1 MNTTIAQQIANEGGV
16 EAYLH
21 AQQHKSLLRF
31 LTCGSVDDGKSTLI
45 GRLLHD
51 TRQIYEDQ
59 LSSLHNDS
67 KRHGTQGE
75 KLDLA
80 LLVDGLQAEREQG
93 ITIDVAYRYFSTE
106 KRKFIIADTPGHE
119 QYTRNMATGA
129 STCDL
134 AILLIDARKGVLDQ
148 TRRHSFIS
156 TLLGIKHLVVA
167 VNKMDLVEFSEAR
180 FNEIREAYLTF
191 AEQLPGNLDIR
202 FVPLSA
208 LEGDN
213 VASQSANMPWYS
225 GPTLLE
231 VLETVEIQRVV
242 ESQPLRFPV
251 QYVNRPNLDFRG
263 FSGTVASGTVQV
275 GQRLKVLP
283 SGVESSVAR
292 IVTFDGDLQEAA
304 AGEAITIVLKDEI
317 DISRGDLLVD
327 AQATL
332 PAVQS
337 ASIDVVWM
345 AEQTLTP
352 GQSYDIKIAGK
363 KTRAR
368 VDAIRYQV
376 DINNLTQREVES
388 LPLNGIGLVELTF
401 DEPLVLDPYQQNPVL
416 HNDSKRHGTQGE
428 KLDLALLVD
437 GLQAERE
444 QGITIDVAYR
454 YFSTEKRKF
463 IIADT
468 PGHEQYTR
476 NMATGASTCDLA
488 ILLIDARKGVLDQT
502 RRHSFISTLLGIKHL
517 VVAVNKMDLVEFSEA
532 RFNEIREDYLTFAE
546 QLPGNLDIR
555 FVPLSALEGDNV
567 ASQSANIP
575 WYSGP
580 TLLEVLE
587 TVEIQRVVES
597 QPLRFPVQY
606 VNRPNLDFRGFSG
619 TVASGTVT
627 VGQRLKVLPSG
638 VESSVA
644 RIVTFD
650 GDLQEAAAGEA
661 ITLVLKDEIDISR
674 GDLLV
679 DAQASL
685 PAVQS
690 ASIDVVW
697 MAEQPLTPGQSY
709 DIKIAGKKT
718 RARVDAIRYQVDI
731 NNLTQREVESLPLNG
746 IGLVE
751 LTFDEPLVLDPYQQN
766 PVTGGLI
773 FIDRLTN
780 VTVGAGMVNE
790 PHLQASTSASQYSA
804 FELELN
810 QLIRKHFPHW
820 DARDL
825 LGGK

>member
-1 MNTTIAQQIANEGGV
+1 MNSSIAQQIAQEGGV

-21 AQQHKSLLRF
+21 AQQYKSLLRF

-59 LSSLHNDS
+59 LSSLQTDS

-134 AILLIDARKGVLDQ
+134 AILLMDARKGVLDQ

-167 VNKMDLVEFSEAR
+167 VNKMDLVEYSEAK
-180 FNEIREAYLTF
+180 FEQIR
-191 AEQLPGNLDIR
+191 Q
-202 FVPLSA
+202 
-208 LEGDN
+208 
-213 VASQSANMPWYS
+213 
-225 GPTLLE
+225 
-231 VLETVEIQRVV
+231 
-242 ESQPLRFPV
+242 
-251 QYVNRPNLDFRG
+251 
-263 FSGTVASGTVQV
+263 
-275 GQRLKVLP
+275 
-283 SGVESSVAR
+283 
-292 IVTFDGDLQEAA
+292 
-304 AGEAITIVLKDEI
+304 
-317 DISRGDLLVD
+317 
-327 AQATL
+327 
-332 PAVQS
+332 
-337 ASIDVVWM
+337 
-345 AEQTLTP
+345 
-352 GQSYDIKIAGK
+352 
-363 KTRAR
+363 
-368 VDAIRYQV
+368 
-376 DINNLTQREVES
+376 
-388 LPLNGIGLVELTF
+388 
-401 DEPLVLDPYQQNPVL
+401 
-416 HNDSKRHGTQGE
+416 
-428 KLDLALLVD
+428 
-437 GLQAERE
+437 
-444 QGITIDVAYR
+444 
-454 YFSTEKRKF
+454 
-463 IIADT
+463 
-468 PGHEQYTR
+468 
-476 NMATGASTCDLA
+476 
-488 ILLIDARKGVLDQT
+488 
-502 RRHSFISTLLGIKHL
+502 
-517 VVAVNKMDLVEFSEA
+517 
-532 RFNEIREDYLTFAE
+532 DYLTFAE

-567 ASQSANIP
+567 ASQSDKMP

-587 TVEIQRVVES
+587 TVEIQRVVET
-597 QPLRFPVQY
+597 QPMRFPVQY

-619 TVASGTVT
+619 TIASGHVT
-627 VGQRLKVLPSG
+627 VGQRVKVLPSG

-650 GDLQEAAAGEA
+650 GDLQDAGAGEA

-679 DAQASL
+679 DAAQTL

-690 ASIDVVW
+690 ASVDVVW
-697 MAEQPLTPGQSY
+697 MAEQPLAVGQSF

-718 RARVDAIRYQVDI
+718 RARVDGIQYQVDI
-731 NNLTQREVESLPLNG
+731 NNLTQREVDNLPLNG
-746 IGLVE
+746 IGLVD
-751 LTFDEPLVLDPYQQN
+751 LTFDEPLVLDKYEDN

-773 FIDRLTN
+773 FIDRLSN
-780 VTVGAGMVNE
+780 VTVGAGMVRE
-790 PHLQASTSASQYSA
+790 PNTSEPVTASEFSA

-810 QLIRKHFPHW
+810 ALVRKHFPHW
-820 DARDL
+820 GARDL

>member
-1 MNTTIAQQIANEGGV
+1 MNTTLAQQIANEGGV
-16 EAYLH
+16 EAWMV

-167 VNKMDLVEFSEAR
+167 INKMDLVGFSEETFAR
-180 FNEIREAYLTF
+180 IREDYLTF
-191 AEQLPGNLDIR
+191 AGQLPGNLDIR

-213 VASQSANMPWYS
+213 VATQSASMPWYN

-242 ESQPLRFPV
+242 DTQPMRFPV

-263 FSGTVASGTVQV
+263 YAGTLASGSVKV
-275 GQRLKVLP
+275 GQRVKVLP
-283 SGVESSVAR
+283 SGVESNVAR
-292 IVTFDGDLQEAA
+292 IVTFDGDLQEAH
-304 AGEAITIVLKDEI
+304 AGEAITLALKDEI
-317 DISRGDLLVD
+317 DISRGDLLLD
-327 AQATL
+327 AGENL

-337 ASIDVVWM
+337 AAVDVVWM
-345 AEQTLTP
+345 AEQPLSA

-368 VDAIRYQV
+368 VDAIRHQV

-401 DEPLVLDPYQQNPVL
+401 DEPLVLD
-416 HNDSKRHGTQGE
+416 T
-428 KLDLALLVD
+428 
-437 GLQAERE
+437 
-444 QGITIDVAYR
+444 
-454 YFSTEKRKF
+454 
-463 IIADT
+463 
-468 PGHEQYTR
+468 
-476 NMATGASTCDLA
+476 
-488 ILLIDARKGVLDQT
+488 
-502 RRHSFISTLLGIKHL
+502 
-517 VVAVNKMDLVEFSEA
+517 
-532 RFNEIREDYLTFAE
+532 
-546 QLPGNLDIR
+546 
-555 FVPLSALEGDNV
+555 
-567 ASQSANIP
+567 
-575 WYSGP
+575 
-580 TLLEVLE
+580 
-587 TVEIQRVVES
+587 
-597 QPLRFPVQY
+597 
-606 VNRPNLDFRGFSG
+606 
-619 TVASGTVT
+619 
-627 VGQRLKVLPSG
+627 
-638 VESSVA
+638 
-644 RIVTFD
+644 
-650 GDLQEAAAGEA
+650 
-661 ITLVLKDEIDISR
+661 
-674 GDLLV
+674 
-679 DAQASL
+679 
-685 PAVQS
+685 
-690 ASIDVVW
+690 
-697 MAEQPLTPGQSY
+697 
-709 DIKIAGKKT
+709 
-718 RARVDAIRYQVDI
+718 
-731 NNLTQREVESLPLNG
+731 
-746 IGLVE
+746 
-751 LTFDEPLVLDPYQQN
+751 YQQN

-773 FIDRLTN
+773 IIDRLSN
-780 VTVGAGMVNE
+780 VTVGAGLVRE
-790 PHLQASTSASQYSA
+790 PIERTAATPSGFSD

-810 QLIRKHFPHW
+810 ALIRRHFPHW
-820 DARDL
+820 GARDL

>member
-134 AILLIDARKGVLDQ
+134 AILLMDARKGVLDQ

-167 VNKMDLVEFSEAR
+167 VNKMDLVEFSEAT
-180 FNEIREAYLTF
+180 FEQIR
-191 AEQLPGNLDIR
+191 Q
-202 FVPLSA
+202 
-208 LEGDN
+208 
-213 VASQSANMPWYS
+213 
-225 GPTLLE
+225 
-231 VLETVEIQRVV
+231 
-242 ESQPLRFPV
+242 
-251 QYVNRPNLDFRG
+251 
-263 FSGTVASGTVQV
+263 
-275 GQRLKVLP
+275 
-283 SGVESSVAR
+283 
-292 IVTFDGDLQEAA
+292 
-304 AGEAITIVLKDEI
+304 
-317 DISRGDLLVD
+317 
-327 AQATL
+327 
-332 PAVQS
+332 
-337 ASIDVVWM
+337 
-345 AEQTLTP
+345 
-352 GQSYDIKIAGK
+352 
-363 KTRAR
+363 
-368 VDAIRYQV
+368 
-376 DINNLTQREVES
+376 
-388 LPLNGIGLVELTF
+388 
-401 DEPLVLDPYQQNPVL
+401 
-416 HNDSKRHGTQGE
+416 
-428 KLDLALLVD
+428 
-437 GLQAERE
+437 
-444 QGITIDVAYR
+444 
-454 YFSTEKRKF
+454 
-463 IIADT
+463 
-468 PGHEQYTR
+468 
-476 NMATGASTCDLA
+476 
-488 ILLIDARKGVLDQT
+488 
-502 RRHSFISTLLGIKHL
+502 
-517 VVAVNKMDLVEFSEA
+517 
-532 RFNEIREDYLTFAE
+532 DYLTFAE

-567 ASQSANIP
+567 ALGSSNMP

-587 TVEIQRVVES
+587 TVEIQRVVET
-597 QPLRFPVQY
+597 QPMRFPVQY

-619 TVASGTVT
+619 TIASGV
-627 VGQRLKVLPSG
+627 VKAGQRIKVLPSG
-638 VESSVA
+638 VESAVA

-650 GDLQEAAAGEA
+650 GDLQEAGAGEA
-661 ITLVLKDEIDISR
+661 VTLVLKDEIDISR
-674 GDLLV
+674 GDLLL
-679 DAQASL
+679 DAQDAL

-690 ASIDVVW
+690 ASVDVVW
-697 MAEQPLTPGQSY
+697 MAEQPLTAGQSY

-718 RARVDAIRYQVDI
+718 RARVDAVQYQVNI
-731 NNLTQREVESLPLNG
+731 NNLTQNVVENLPLNG
-746 IGLVE
+746 IGLVD
-751 LTFDEPLVLDPYQQN
+751 LTFDEPLVLDKYQEN
-766 PVTGGLI
+766 PVTGGMI

-790 PHLQASTSASQYSA
+790 PKTQADHVPSEFSA

-810 QLIRKHFPHW
+810 ALVRKHFPHW
-820 DARDL
+820 CARDL

>member
-59 LSSLHNDS
+59 LSTLHNDS

-167 VNKMDLVEFSEAR
+167 VNKMDLVDFSEET
-180 FNEIREAYLTF
+180 FDNIRQDYLTF
-191 AEQLPGNLDIR
+191 AGQLPGNLDIR

-213 VASQSANMPWYS
+213 VASQSAKMPWYS

-242 ESQPLRFPV
+242 DTQPMRFPV

-263 FSGTVASGTVQV
+263 FSGTLASGVVKV
-275 GQRLKVLP
+275 GQRIKVLP
-283 SGVESSVAR
+283 SGVES
-292 IVTFDGDLQEAA
+292 
-304 AGEAITIVLKDEI
+304 TI
-317 DISRGDLLVD
+317 
-327 AQATL
+327 
-332 PAVQS
+332 
-337 ASIDVVWM
+337 
-345 AEQTLTP
+345 
-352 GQSYDIKIAGK
+352 
-363 KTRAR
+363 
-368 VDAIRYQV
+368 
-376 DINNLTQREVES
+376 
-388 LPLNGIGLVELTF
+388 
-401 DEPLVLDPYQQNPVL
+401 
-416 HNDSKRHGTQGE
+416 
-428 KLDLALLVD
+428 
-437 GLQAERE
+437 
-444 QGITIDVAYR
+444 
-454 YFSTEKRKF
+454 
-463 IIADT
+463 
-468 PGHEQYTR
+468 
-476 NMATGASTCDLA
+476 
-488 ILLIDARKGVLDQT
+488 
-502 RRHSFISTLLGIKHL
+502 
-517 VVAVNKMDLVEFSEA
+517 
-532 RFNEIREDYLTFAE
+532 
-546 QLPGNLDIR
+546 
-555 FVPLSALEGDNV
+555 
-567 ASQSANIP
+567 
-575 WYSGP
+575 
-580 TLLEVLE
+580 
-587 TVEIQRVVES
+587 
-597 QPLRFPVQY
+597 
-606 VNRPNLDFRGFSG
+606 
-619 TVASGTVT
+619 
-627 VGQRLKVLPSG
+627 
-638 VESSVA
+638 A

-674 GDLLV
+674 GDLIL
-679 DAQASL
+679 DAQETL
-685 PAVQS
+685 PAVQG
-690 ASIDVVW
+690 ASLDVVW
-697 MAEQPLTPGQSY
+697 MAEQPLQPGQSF
-709 DIKIAGKKT
+709 DIKVAGKKT
-718 RARVDAIRYQVDI
+718 RARVDRIHYQVDI
-731 NNLTQREVESLPLNG
+731 NNLTQRQVETLPLNG
-746 IGLVE
+746 IGLVD
-751 LTFDEPLVLDPYQQN
+751 LTFDEPLTLDAYQQN
-766 PVTGGLI
+766 PVTGGII
-773 FIDRLTN
+773 FIDRLSN
-780 VTVGAGMVNE
+780 VTVGAGMVRDV
-790 PHLQASTSASQYSA
+790 HVQKQASTSEFSA

-820 DARDL
+820 GTRDL

>member
-1 MNTTIAQQIANEGGV
+1 MNSSIAQQIADEGGV

-75 KLDLA
+75 RLDLA

-167 VNKMDLVEFSEAR
+167 INKMDLVAFSEEK
-180 FNEIREAYLTF
+180 FEQIR
-191 AEQLPGNLDIR
+191 Q
-202 FVPLSA
+202 
-208 LEGDN
+208 
-213 VASQSANMPWYS
+213 
-225 GPTLLE
+225 
-231 VLETVEIQRVV
+231 
-242 ESQPLRFPV
+242 
-251 QYVNRPNLDFRG
+251 
-263 FSGTVASGTVQV
+263 
-275 GQRLKVLP
+275 
-283 SGVESSVAR
+283 
-292 IVTFDGDLQEAA
+292 
-304 AGEAITIVLKDEI
+304 
-317 DISRGDLLVD
+317 
-327 AQATL
+327 
-332 PAVQS
+332 
-337 ASIDVVWM
+337 
-345 AEQTLTP
+345 
-352 GQSYDIKIAGK
+352 
-363 KTRAR
+363 
-368 VDAIRYQV
+368 
-376 DINNLTQREVES
+376 
-388 LPLNGIGLVELTF
+388 
-401 DEPLVLDPYQQNPVL
+401 
-416 HNDSKRHGTQGE
+416 
-428 KLDLALLVD
+428 
-437 GLQAERE
+437 
-444 QGITIDVAYR
+444 
-454 YFSTEKRKF
+454 
-463 IIADT
+463 
-468 PGHEQYTR
+468 
-476 NMATGASTCDLA
+476 
-488 ILLIDARKGVLDQT
+488 
-502 RRHSFISTLLGIKHL
+502 
-517 VVAVNKMDLVEFSEA
+517 
-532 RFNEIREDYLTFAE
+532 DYLTFAE

-567 ASQSANIP
+567 ASQSEKMP

-587 TVEIQRVVES
+587 TVQIQRVVDT
-597 QPLRFPVQY
+597 QPMRFPVQY

-619 TVASGTVT
+619 TLASGNVS
-627 VGQRLKVLPSG
+627 VGQRIKVLPSG
-638 VESSVA
+638 VESSIA

-650 GDLQEAAAGEA
+650 GDLQQAFAGEA
-661 ITLVLKDEIDISR
+661 VTLVLKDEIDISR
-674 GDLLV
+674 GDLLL
-679 DAQASL
+679 DASETL

-690 ASIDVVW
+690 ASVDVVW
-697 MAEQPLTPGQSY
+697 MAEQPLAAGQSY

-718 RARVDAIRYQVDI
+718 RARVDGIQYQVDI
-731 NNLTQREVESLPLNG
+731 NNLTQRDVDNLPLNG
-746 IGLVE
+746 IGLVD
-751 LTFDEPLVLDPYQQN
+751 LTFDELLVLDKYQQN

-780 VTVGAGMVNE
+780 VTVGAGMVRE
-790 PHLQASTSASQYSA
+790 PYTAPTSVVSEFSA

-810 QLIRKHFPHW
+810 ALVRKHFPHW
-820 DARDL
+820 GARDL